1 MRSQR
6 KAERK
11 KILGTD
17 IDVIRADRAINLTSR
32 YLEQNNPGELVFLT
46 TAEILAGQEEAR
58 LADFLT
64 RASLVLPGDQN
75 VEDALETSLRV
86 GDYDSYAVEYF
97 EGLFYRLNRRGAGI
111 YVMASKEEDLFQ
123 MKEDFSKRYNH
134 LHIEGTVWSREES
147 MDQLVN
153 QINALAP
160 EILLVCGKIEKSEAF
175 FSEYENKI
183 NAGLSFCIEEM
194 ETGTGKKLPAWVTT
208 LHMKWL
214 YQYLYEKPKH
224 MWNESLFKHRIKEE
238 DQEKQEEIK
247 KISESEE
254 KEEEK

>member
-32 YLEQNNPGELVFLT
+32 YLEQNKPGYIVFLN

-97 EGLFYRLNRRGAGI
+97 ESLCSAASPIWDNIGNVLRPFLLRRETGAFFLRRRGNPRCRG
-111 YVMASKEEDLFQ
+111 F
-123 MKEDFSKRYNH
+123 
-134 LHIEGTVWSREES
+134 
-147 MDQLVN
+147 
-153 QINALAP
+153 
-160 EILLVCGKIEKSEAF
+160 
-175 FSEYENKI
+175 
-183 NAGLSFCIEEM
+183 
-194 ETGTGKKLPAWVTT
+194 
-208 LHMKWL
+208 WL
-214 YQYLYEKPKH
+214 
-224 MWNESLFKHRIKEE
+224 
-238 DQEKQEEIK
+238 
-247 KISESEE
+247 
-254 KEEEK
+254 